1 MFLQAAE
8 AIFDQYWDIW
18 SRVGRS
24 PPPHPQ
30 DGFSQFRKFP
40 VNSRGQRLVPSQH
53 KTSTGFQLGLWQNY
67 QRQAYKKL
75 IIAEDRVAKLEK
87 AGMVWDLQ
95 VLLSH

>member
-1 MFLQAAE
+1 M
-8 AIFDQYWDIW
+8 
-18 SRVGRS
+18 
-24 PPPHPQ
+24 
-30 DGFSQFRKFP
+30 
-40 VNSRGQRLVPSQH
+40 PSQH